1 MSNSSHFNKF
11 LAIDLETSG
20 MSFQNDDPSNNYE
33 YQIVSI
39 GLIVSNTKTYSED
52 AVLYREI
59 RWNGTSQWNAKA
71 ESIHGLTKEYLEE
84 SGMDEEDALADIV
97 EFILEHFDSTQPIVL
112 MGHNVVSFDK
122 PFFKALLR
130 KHGIMFKFSHRA
142 LDSFPVGLLIVDAY
156 DSNELFDKMG
166 FPPRKEHNALEDIR
180 YTLKAFR
187 GVKNIMDE
195 ILDGNE

>member
-1 MSNSSHFNKF
+1 MSSSKFNKF

-39 GLIVSNTKTYSED
+39 GMIVSNTKTYSED
-52 AVLYREI
+52 AILYREI
-59 RWNGTSQWNAKA
+59 KWNGTSEWNAKA
-71 ESIHGLTKEYLEE
+71 ETIHGMSKEYLEE
-84 SGMDEEDALADIV
+84 SGLDEEDAVIDIV
-97 EFILEHFDSTQPIVL
+97 EFIMEHFDTTKPIVL

-130 KHGIMFKFSHRA
+130 KHGISLKFSHRA
-142 LDSFPVGLLIVDAY
+142 IDSFPVGLLVVDAY

-166 FPPRKEHNALEDIR
+166 FPPRKEHNALEDIK

-187 GVKNIMDE
+187 GVKGIIDE
-195 ILDGNE
+195 ILEGN